1 MASRPKI
8 ELRQEE
14 RSRLEKLVTAP
25 RTLNRH
31 VWRARIVLLSA
42 EGVGSIV
49 IARRVGKS
57 KRTVWRWQERF
68 VTDGVDG
75 LLCDKPRSGRPPSIL
90 PDQVRT
96 VVETTLRQTPA
107 DATHWSTRT
116 LARVVGLGKTS
127 IQKIWREHGLKPHLI
142 KGFKVSRDPAF
153 VDKVRDV
160 VGLYINPPDHA
171 VVLSVDEKSQI
182 QALER
187 TQAPLPL
194 IPGHAATRTHD
205 YTRHGTMTLFAA
217 LDVKTGR
224 ILGQCSKRHR
234 HQEFLRFLDKSDR
247 ETLAHLDVHLI
258 ADNYATHKH
267 AAVRR
272 WLERHPRFHI
282 HFTPTSASW
291 LNMVERL
298 FADLTCRRLRR
309 GCFRSVADLTSA
321 IRRYLND
328 RNAAPKPFIWTKGA
342 DTIIRKYERAKRN
355 LTSRAGH

>member
-1 MASRPKI
+1 VKKESKI
-8 ELRQEE
+8 TVTAEARA
-14 RSRLEKLVTAP
+14 RLEAIVAAP
-25 RTLNRH
+25 SMKQKY

-42 EGVGSIV
+42 AGVGTMAIV
-49 IARRVGKS
+49 RQVGKS
-57 KRTVWRWQERF
+57 KRAVWRWRERF
-68 VTDGVDG
+68 VAEGVDG
-75 LLCDKPRSGRPPSIL
+75 LLRDRPRSGRPPTVG
-90 PDQVRT
+90 PDQVRA
-96 VVETTLRQTPA
+96 VVERTQRTVPP
-107 DATHWSTRT
+107 DATHWSTRS
-116 LARVVGLGKTS
+116 LARAVGLGKTT
-127 IQKIWREHGLKPHLI
+127 IRKIWREHGLKPHLI

-187 TQAPLPL
+187 TQQPLPL
-194 IPGHAATRTHD
+194 IAGHAATRTHD
-205 YTRHGTMTLFAA
+205 YTRHGTTTLFAA

-224 ILGQCSKRHR
+224 VLGQCSRRHR
-234 HQEFLRFLDKSDR
+234 HQEFVRFLDKIDR
-247 ETLAHLDVHLI
+247 DTPAHLEVHLI

-309 GCFRSVADLTSA
+309 GCFRSVAELKSA

-328 RNAAPKPFIWTKGA
+328 RNAAPKPFVWTKGA

-355 LTSRAGH
+355 LISRAGH

>member
-1 MASRPKI
+1 MV
-8 ELRQEE
+8 E
-14 RSRLEKLVTAP
+14 RTQ
-25 RTLNRH
+25 
-31 VWRARIVLLSA
+31 
-42 EGVGSIV
+42 
-49 IARRVGKS
+49 
-57 KRTVWRWQERF
+57 RTV
-68 VTDGVDG
+68 
-75 LLCDKPRSGRPPSIL
+75 PP
-90 PDQVRT
+90 
-96 VVETTLRQTPA
+96 
-107 DATHWSTRT
+107 DATHWSTRS
-116 LARVVGLGKTS
+116 LARAVGLGKTT

-187 TQAPLPL
+187 TQQPLPL
-194 IPGHAATRTHD
+194 IAGHAATRTHD
-205 YTRHGTMTLFAA
+205 YTRHGTTTLFAA
-217 LDVKTGR
+217 LDVETGR
-224 ILGQCSKRHR
+224 VLGQCSRRHR
-234 HQEFLRFLDKSDR
+234 HQEFVRFLDKIDR
-247 ETLAHLDVHLI
+247 DTPAHLEVHLI

-309 GCFRSVADLTSA
+309 GCFRSVAELKSA
-321 IRRYLND
+321 IRRYLNPD
-328 RNAAPKPFIWTKGA
+328 KGF
-342 DTIIRKYERAKRN
+342 
-355 LTSRAGH
+355 SR

>member
-1 MASRPKI
+1 VTKDSKI
-8 ELRQEE
+8 TVTAEARA
-14 RSRLEKLVTAP
+14 RLEAIVAAP
-25 RTLNRH
+25 SMKQKY

-42 EGVGSIV
+42 AGVGTMAIV
-49 IARRVGKS
+49 RQVGKS
-57 KRTVWRWQERF
+57 KRAVWRWRERF
-68 VTDGVDG
+68 VAEGVDG
-75 LLCDKPRSGRPPSIL
+75 LLRDRPRPGRPPTIG
-90 PDQVRT
+90 PDQVRAVLERTQRT
-96 VVETTLRQTPA
+96 VPP
-107 DATHWSTRT
+107 DATHWSTRS

-127 IQKIWREHGLKPHLI
+127 IQKIWHEHGLKPHLV

-160 VGLYINPPDHA
+160 VGLYINPPDRA
-171 VVLSVDEKSQI
+171 LSVDEKSQI

-187 TQAPLPL
+187 TQQPLPL
-194 IPGHAATRTHD
+194 IAGHAATHTHD
-205 YTRHGTMTLFAA
+205 YTRHGTTTLFAA

-224 ILGQCSKRHR
+224 VLGQCSRRHR
-234 HQEFLRFLDKSDR
+234 HQEFVRFLDKIDR
-247 ETLAHLDVHLI
+247 NIPAHLEVHLI

-309 GCFRSVADLTSA
+309 GCFRSVAELKSA

-328 RNAAPKPFIWTKGA
+328 RNAAPKPFVWTKGV

-355 LTSRAGH
+355 LISRAGH